1 MFPTIGKSSSSA
13 LNSVTSEVCHAK
25 LVLSTYKNSKSF
37 GIYNTQYFKLEYST
51 HPNLQVDCS
60 NPFLC
65 PPKITAA
72 GRRPRVK
79 SNVRVNINI
88 YGILHLYQCI
98 THYALCTHFV
108 HTHQLCTFC
117 ADTHCALAGKETQ
130 LLARSWIHWTRWWQV
145 LLFIIM
151 IMIMM
156 EIEGIHHLQKL
167 S

>member
-1 MFPTIGKSSSSA
+1 M
-13 LNSVTSEVCHAK
+13 
-25 LVLSTYKNSKSF
+25 
-37 GIYNTQYFKLEYST
+37 EYST

-88 YGILHLYQCI
+88 YGILHLYLCI

-117 ADTHCALAGKETQ
+117 AHTQIVHILCRHTLCNCRQRNATSGTELDPLDPLVAGIAIYHHANDNDGHRRYSSFAE
-130 LLARSWIHWTRWWQV
+130 V
-145 LLFIIM
+145 VIIQ
-151 IMIMM
+151 IC
-156 EIEGIHHLQKL
+156 HYYTKHV
-167 S
+167 